1 MMVVQ
6 SSRKKTDVLSPCCLM
21 VRENAMICVGFL
33 PAGFKVASLLW
44 CGQEDPAGVSSLSP
58 CYRERCRM
66 PGMLWWLRELPCPPT
81 SREHPSCCD
90 DSVLSSALCHRVVV
104 SQEHC
109 AHPVSAYSQAQ
120 ARTVV
125 TRGTFEEVTGST
137 SVSRGYTSKGGLPPT
152 RGYHPFRPRRPT
164 ESLAGCPTQL
174 ETLIPFESKKP
185 GAARQIV

>member
-1 MMVVQ
+1 
-6 SSRKKTDVLSPCCLM
+6 VLSPCCLM
-21 VRENAMICVGFL
+21 VRENCDDLRGFL
-33 PAGFKVASLLW
+33 ARRLQGSVPSVVWTGGSSW
-44 CGQEDPAGVSSLSP
+44 SLSP

-120 ARTVV
+120 AGTVV